1 MRTKAQAPQVITAKV
16 LEGTTYYETDFRGV
30 TYLAYITP
38 MNEWCVISR
47 RIALGRNSP
56 GTCRYFDSVS
66 DVSKGIRALAM
77 LPDMIDAGQDQLVYH

>member
-56 GTCRYFDSVS
+56 GTCRYFKSIAEIAQ
-66 DVSKGIRALAM
+66 KLRALSS
-77 LPDMIDAGQDQLVYH
+77 LPVMIEAGQDQLCFH